1 MGVRTARWSTVCA
14 ASLALSLLVGAR
26 PPATDPVPSTVESV
40 DFLGMVAFPTGSTF
54 AGTEVGGLSGLAW
67 DERRGQYYALSDDP
81 SSIDPARYYTLDIDV
96 ADGSLDTGDVTFT
109 SVTTLLGRDRQP
121 FPANG
126 IDPEGIALARQG
138 QLYVASEGFPNAD
151 PPIAP
156 FVDRFNLQGRPTA
169 SLKIPDAFLPAAGRG
184 VRPNLG
190 FESLATTPDGR
201 TLVTATEAALVQDGP
216 AADVG
221 QSSLARIL
229 EFQLAPRRPGAQY
242 VYVVDPVAEAP
253 EPAGAFRVN
262 GLVELLPL
270 DDAGTFL
277 ALERSFSVGKG
288 NTVRLYEISTREATD
303 VSGLDSL
310 AGVDFEPVDKRL
322 LLDFADLGIEP
333 DNLEALAFGPR
344 LSDGRL
350 PLIVASDNN
359 FAGNQETQFVALALT
374 VD

>member
-1 MGVRTARWSTVCA
+1 MGVRTARWAIVCA
-14 ASLALSLLVGAR
+14 APLALSLLVGAR
-26 PPATDPVPSTVESV
+26 PPTTDPEPRTVASV
-40 DFLGMVAFPTGSTF
+40 DFIGMVAFPSGYTF

-81 SSIDPARYYTLDIDV
+81 SSIDPARFYTLTIDV
-96 ADGSLDTGDVTFT
+96 SDGSLDAGDVTFT
-109 SVTTLLGRDRQP
+109 SVTTLLDDDRQP
-121 FPANG
+121 FATNG

-138 QLYVASEGFPNAD
+138 QLYVASEGFPTAD

-169 SLKIPDAFLPAAGRG
+169 SLGIPDVFLPAPDRG

-221 QSSLARIL
+221 QSSFARIL

-253 EPAGAFRVN
+253 DPAGAFRVN

-270 DDAGTFL
+270 DDAGTLL

-288 NTVRLYEISTREATD
+288 NTVRLYEVSTRQATD

-310 AGVDFEPVDKRL
+310 AGVDFEPVEKRL

-344 LSDGRL
+344 LPDGRI
-350 PLIVASDNN
+350 PLIVASDDN
-359 FAGNQETQFVALALT
+359 FAGNQETQFIGLALT
-374 VD
+374 FD